1 MSDVGHEGIHRF
13 VAERISWVIA
23 VWVHVLVFAML
34 TNMEMLDLS
43 DTKVSAPLVVDI
55 LSLREFLQ
63 EASPNPALQP
73 KSVPKVA
80 TERAAPSGT
89 GTPLQKTHVPPPN
102 AAWNYATSFYAH
114 GVLSDPRSAQARAAL
129 ATLVGGDRLEQL
141 CALEAMEQVRR
152 AQPGF
157 RPTRLAPH
165 AFRNSVKRADEI
177 FASAAALRSNRTWYE
192 IAYRCQLS
200 ANGAEIIGFE
210 FALGKPIDRSLWDE
224 HGLAPVH

>member
-73 KSVPKVA
+73 KSVPEVA
-80 TERAAPSGT
+80 TERAAP
-89 GTPLQKTHVPPPN
+89 
-102 AAWNYATSFYAH
+102 
-114 GVLSDPRSAQARAAL
+114 
-129 ATLVGGDRLEQL
+129 
-141 CALEAMEQVRR
+141 
-152 AQPGF
+152 
-157 RPTRLAPH
+157 
-165 AFRNSVKRADEI
+165 
-177 FASAAALRSNRTWYE
+177 
-192 IAYRCQLS
+192 
-200 ANGAEIIGFE
+200 
-210 FALGKPIDRSLWDE
+210 
-224 HGLAPVH
+224 